1 MNTATLSSTATTTA
15 APARGLTGYHSASL
29 VVQALPVAAAK
40 RWLGQIAAD
49 PADPVARPARQA
61 LHHLHRTCPDAQA
74 PARITPQDR
83 ASPVGHDAVAA
94 ALARHALAHLARS
107 AFRSPGPDF
116 RACFA
121 QGDASAVC
129 IELVRAG
136 LGDRALCTTILRAHA
151 YAPSGVITALAA
163 WEGAG
168 AAGAVGTRGTRPM
181 LARVHRPV
189 EPLNHLDVLW
199 QRLVSHRRDQTGPT
213 PGQSPV
219 SLSCHDSALP
229 EVIRA

>member
-1 MNTATLSSTATTTA
+1 MSTATLSSTATTTA
-15 APARGLTGYHSASL
+15 STARGLAGHHSASL
-29 VVQALPVAAAK
+29 VLQALPVAAAK

-61 LHHLHRTCPDAQA
+61 LHHLRRTCPDAEA

-83 ASPVGHDAVAA
+83 PSPVGHDAVAA
-94 ALARHALAHLARS
+94 ALARHALAHMARC

-151 YAPSGVITALAA
+151 FAPPGVITALAA

-168 AAGAVGTRGTRPM
+168 AAGAVGTRGARPI

-189 EPLNHLDVLW
+189 EPLNNLDVLR
-199 QRLVSHRRDQTGPT
+199 QRLVSHRRDQDGPT
-213 PGQSPV
+213 PDQSPV
-219 SLSCHDSALP
+219 GISCHDSAQP
-229 EVIRA
+229 DIIRA